1 MLDRLTVSDFIGHMN
16 ATFRVDLGSGE
27 VLGLELIEAKTIGE
41 GRWSDSPGIRQ
52 QPFSLIFR
60 GPRDRLLSQGMH
72 PVEHPTLGTLTI
84 FLVPL
89 QPEGDPTWLHYQAI
103 FN

>member
-1 MLDRLTVSDFIGHMN
+1 MLDQLTVSDFIGHVN
-16 ATFRVDLGSGE
+16 RTFRVSLGSGE
-27 VLGLELIEAKTIGE
+27 VFELELIKADTIGE
-41 GRWSDSPGIRQ
+41 SQRPASPGIRA

-60 GPRDRLLSQGMH
+60 GPRDRLLPQQIY
-72 PVEHPTLGTLTI
+72 PIEHPTRGAIGI

-89 QPEGDPTWLHYQAI
+89 GPEGDSNGLHYQAI

>member
-1 MLDRLTVSDFIGHMN
+1 MLDQLAVSDFIGHVN
-16 ATFRVDLGSGE
+16 AMFRV
-27 VLGLELIEAKTIGE
+27 VLGLEDTIDLELIEAKAIGE
-41 GRWSDSPGIRQ
+41 HPVPDSPGTNR

-60 GPRDRLLSQGMH
+60 GPRERLLPQHIH
-72 PVEHPTLGTLTI
+72 PVEHPTLGTLDI

-89 QPEGDPTWLHYQAI
+89 GPEGDPTGLHYQAV